1 MQQTMNFDM
10 EDSTFLNTATSTL
23 VSYTFFPVT
32 PSNTV
37 SGRKEVLTTVDLNGI
52 VGNGDADEQL
62 GPKVKSPRRKLNLA
76 ISTSLEDKD
85 DTNKASKAVDLGRRA
100 LIDCGAMVTLQQNLR
115 KLVNCL
121 NYEEKATANETKHA
135 IMVMRWIDE
144 LLRFLA
150 IKTLTGDVTVPA
162 RMPPSNPIDEAWRC
176 LMIMPS
182 AYSKVCFAM
191 GNETV
196 IDRDSQPRSSN
207 DTTDVQRYK
216 MRFLSTLRTYCQMF
230 KTEPP
235 HVFWPDP
242 TIPNNPLLE
251 VASSAFNFSVQMF
264 NRVVTQ
270 SSAVY
275 NKLSS
280 GDENAVII
288 PKRLKRVIQACTAP
302 ESTTPRASA
311 FENVQFQ
318 GQLSHNYENAQFH
331 GFQSTRR

>member
-1 MQQTMNFDM
+1 MQHTLNFDK

-23 VSYTFFPVT
+23 ISYTFFPVT

-37 SGRKEVLTTVDLNGI
+37 GGRKDALTTVDLNGI
-52 VGNGDADEQL
+52 VGHGDADENL
-62 GPKVKSPRRKLNLA
+62 GMKVKSPRRKLNLA
-76 ISTSLEDKD
+76 ITTSLEDQD
-85 DTNKASKAVDLGRRA
+85 DGIKASKAVDLGRRA
-100 LIDCGAMVTLQQNLR
+100 LIDCGAMATLQQNLR
-115 KLVNCL
+115 RLVNCL
-121 NYEEKATANETKHA
+121 NYEDKAAANETKHA

-182 AYSKVCFAM
+182 AYAKVCLAM
-191 GNETV
+191 GNDTV
-196 IDRDSQPRSSN
+196 IDRDPQTRNTSN
-207 DTTDVQRYK
+207 STDVQRYK

-235 HVFWPDP
+235 HAFWPDP
-242 TIPNNPLLE
+242 TTWNNPFLD

-264 NRVVTQ
+264 NQVVSQ

-275 NKLSS
+275 NKISG
-280 GDENAVII
+280 GDENDVI

-302 ESTTPRASA
+302 ESSTPRVSA
-311 FENVQFQ
+311 YENVNFQ
-318 GQLSHNYENAQFH
+318 GQLTHTYENAQFR
-331 GFQSTRR
+331 GFQAPR

>member
-1 MQQTMNFDM
+1 MQQTLNFDK

-23 VSYTFFPVT
+23 ISYTFFPVT

-37 SGRKEVLTTVDLNGI
+37 GGRKEVLTTVDLNGL
-52 VGNGDADEQL
+52 VGNGDADENL
-62 GPKVKSPRRKLNLA
+62 GMKVKSPRRKLNLA
-76 ISTSLEDKD
+76 ITTSLEDQD
-85 DTNKASKAVDLGRRA
+85 DGTKASKAVDLGRRA
-100 LIDCGAMVTLQQNLR
+100 LIDSGAMATLQQNLR
-115 KLVNCL
+115 RLVHCL
-121 NYEEKATANETKHA
+121 NYEDKAAANETKHA

-182 AYSKVCFAM
+182 AYAKVCSAM
-191 GNETV
+191 GNDTV
-196 IDRDSQPRSSN
+196 IDRDPQPRNISDS
-207 DTTDVQRYK
+207 TDVQRYK

-235 HVFWPDP
+235 HAFWPDP
-242 TIPNNPLLE
+242 TIWNNPLLD

-264 NRVVTQ
+264 NQVVSQ

-275 NKLSS
+275 NKIS
-280 GDENAVII
+280 GGKENDVI

-302 ESTTPRASA
+302 ESSTPRASA
-311 FENVQFQ
+311 FDNVNFQ
-318 GQLSHNYENAQFH
+318 GQLTHTYDNAQFR
-331 GFQSTRR
+331 GFQSSR